1 VSYLFVDQILT
12 DDPGR
17 RITGTMLVR
26 PDELY
31 LTMGRSGAPALL
43 PAIVGEALGQ
53 LGAWSVMQ
61 ASQFELRP
69 VAGVVDQV
77 TIHDDVYVGEQLT
90 LVTDIV
96 TWDEQ
101 AIDYRSVATV
111 GDRPILTVDHA
122 IGPMLPLTEFNDP
135 QQMRQLFTRLS
146 AVDSVPPVMPVTE
159 QLPPPCSL
167 IAYDNIV
174 DWQPGQQVIAEKHIP
189 ADAPYFNEHF
199 PRKPVLPLT
208 MLLSANLSLAQQWLV
223 EWLTPAPTEQLVPYL
238 LRKVKMR
245 DFISP
250 NTMFTTVIR
259 LKSQQGRQFV
269 LQLVNKVAGKPICG
283 LEVVFHYANNSET

>member
-12 DDPGR
+12 NDPGKR
-17 RITGTMLVR
+17 VTGTRVVR

-31 LTMGRSGAPALL
+31 LTIGRSGAPALL

-61 ASQFELRP
+61 ASQFRLRP

-77 TIHDDVYVGEQLT
+77 TIYDDVYVGEQLM
-90 LVTDIV
+90 LVTEIV

-111 GDRPILTVDHA
+111 GDRRILTIEHA

-135 QQMRQLFTRLS
+135 QQMQQLFTRLS
-146 AVDSVPPVMPVTE
+146 AADSVASAGQITG
-159 QLPPPCSL
+159 QLSSPCTL
-167 IAYDNIV
+167 IAYDNIIE
-174 DWQPGQQVIAEKHIP
+174 WQPGQQVIAEKHIP
-189 ADAPYFNEHF
+189 ADAPYFSEHF

-259 LKSQQGRQFV
+259 LKSQQDQQFV

-283 LEVVFHYANNSET
+283 LEVIFHYANNSET